1 MTTSFIIDRIEAD
14 IAIVEQDERTF
25 EIPVALLPEGSKE
38 GDRLQ
43 IQRLPPSSDDSNEA
57 RLERLKSRDSGDDII
72 DL

>member
-14 IAIVEQDERTF
+14 IAIVEHGERTF

-43 IQRLPPSSDDSNEA
+43 IQRLPSSSDDTNEA